1 MTAGVLPPHL
11 EQMGIDRVFAENDAE
26 ARWLLQPGVC
36 KSFPW

>member
-1 MTAGVLPPHL
+1 MMAGILPPHL

-26 ARWLLQPGVC
+26 ARWLLQPGVR